1 MESAVAC
8 PICTMTDILTT
19 AAGHYECATCG
30 HEWESDSGAAD
41 PGGPDGLGEI
51 RDANGAVLH
60 DGDSVVL
67 IKSLPLKGTESLKIG
82 TKVSNILLISGDHEI
97 DCKIN
102 GRGILLKAKFVKKA

>member
-1 MESAVAC
+1 MS
-8 PICTMTDILTT
+8 DILTT
-19 AAGHYECATCG
+19 AEGHHECATCG
-30 HEWESDSGAAD
+30 HEWAGEAGEAGD
-41 PGGPDGLGEI
+41 PDALGEI
-51 RDANGAVLH
+51 RDANGVVLH

-82 TKVSNILLISGDHEI
+82 TKVSNIRLIAGDHEI

>member
-1 MESAVAC
+1 MDSTTAC

-19 AAGHYECATCG
+19 TEGHHECATCG
-30 HEWESDSGAAD
+30 HEWAGDD
-41 PGGPDGLGEI
+41 GGHDALGEI
-51 RDANGAVLH
+51 RDANGVVLH
-60 DGDSVVL
+60 NGDSVVL

-82 TKVSNILLISGDHEI
+82 TKVSNIRLIAGDHEI

>member
-1 MESAVAC
+1 MGMESTLAC
-8 PICTMTDILTT
+8 PICTMTDVLTT
-19 AAGHYECATCG
+19 AEGHHECATCG
-30 HEWESDSGAAD
+30 HEWAGAMGD
-41 PGGPDGLGEI
+41 PDALGEI
-51 RDANGAVLH
+51 RDANGTVLH

-82 TKVSNILLISGDHEI
+82 TKVSNIRLIAGDHEI